1 MKLRSLFALVSLA
14 ALFFSRS
21 ADAALN
27 WDTNQIEL
35 HPKMTDKTAVAHF
48 KFKNTGDK
56 PVKITSVHPSCG
68 CTTAKLAH
76 DVIAPNESG
85 EITAT
90 FNIGQRT
97 GLQKKSITV
106 MTDDQPDT
114 PTILSLT
121 ANIPQLLQ
129 LTPVFLFWSAKD
141 VIGPK
146 SIKVTVGQE
155 YPVEKLTVTA
165 TDKAISTEVKPGA
178 DKKTFEIVVTPTAS
192 GRPINASLKIDPD
205 YPKEGPPKSYYA
217 NVRVDSR
224 ASAPSPAAT
233 TPSPAPTVAQ
243 SSQ

>member
-1 MKLRSLFALVSLA
+1 MKIRSLLAFVSLGF
-14 ALFFSRS
+14 LFFSGS
-21 ADAALN
+21 ASAALT
-27 WDTNQIEL
+27 WDTNQVEL
-35 HPKMTDKTAVAHF
+35 HPKISDKTAVAHF

-56 PVKITSVHPSCG
+56 PVKINSVHPSCG

-97 GLQKKSITV
+97 GVQRKTITV

-114 PTILSLT
+114 PTILTLT
-121 ANIPQLLQ
+121 TNIPQLLTV
-129 LTPVFLFWSAKD
+129 TPVFLFWSAKD
-141 VIGPK
+141 ELSPK
-146 SIKVTVGQE
+146 SIKVTVGAE
-155 YPVEKLTVTA
+155 YPVEKLTVTP
-165 TDKAISTEVKPGA
+165 TDKAIATEVKPGA

-205 YPKEGPPKSYYA
+205 FPKDGPPKSYFA

-224 ASAPSPAAT
+224 ATMPSPSPTAAT
-233 TPSPAPTVAQ
+233 Q